1 MGCLSILLIPSAG
14 ASFFLSTWIVMLFW
28 GIVAPDVGV
37 ETLGHWRAALVSL
50 GLLFAV
56 APLIRALPA
65 QARMGLPMNLRQRF
79 RELHTTPFVIPNPW
93 DVGSARIL
101 ASLGFQALA
110 TSSAGFANT
119 IGRPDGGVTREEAL
133 EHARQISAATPLPVS
148 ADFENGF
155 GDAPEIVAETI
166 ALASRTGLAGCSI
179 EDYGPEQGLYSK
191 EFAAARVAAA
201 VEASRKDSSPLVI
214 TARCE
219 NFFRGNPDLADAI
232 ARLQAYQEA
241 GADVL
246 YAPAIVAL
254 DDVRSVVAEV
264 DRPLNVI
271 IMPGGPNVPDLFE
284 AGATRVSIGSAMAA
298 AAQDALVQAAREI
311 LDEGTHEFWARAVR
325 SMGAVNA
332 AFKTH

>member
-1 MGCLSILLIPSAG
+1 M
-14 ASFFLSTWIVMLFW
+14 
-28 GIVAPDVGV
+28 D
-37 ETLGHWRAALVSL
+37 
-50 GLLFAV
+50 
-56 APLIRALPA
+56 
-65 QARMGLPMNLRQRF
+65 QRQRF
-79 RELHTTPFVIPNPW
+79 RELHKEPFVIPNPW

-110 TSSAGFANT
+110 TSSAGFANAV
-119 IGRPDGGVTREEAL
+119 GKPDGGITREEAL
-133 EHARQISAATPLPVS
+133 EHARQISEATPLPVS

-155 GDAPEIVAETI
+155 GDAPEFVAESV
-166 ALASRTGLAGCSI
+166 ALASQTKLAGCSI
-179 EDYGPEQGLYSK
+179 EDYGAEKGLYPK
-191 EFAAARVAAA
+191 DLAAARVRAA

-219 NFFRGNPDLADAI
+219 NFFRGNPDLADTI

-246 YAPAIVAL
+246 YAPAIVSL
-254 DDVRSVVAEV
+254 DDVRSVVAAV

-271 IMPGGPNVPDLFE
+271 IMPGGPTVPELFE

-311 LDEGTHEFWARAVR
+311 LDQGTHEFWKRSFR
-325 SMGAVNA
+325 SMGAVNKA
-332 AFKTH
+332 LKPR

>member
-1 MGCLSILLIPSAG
+1 M
-14 ASFFLSTWIVMLFW
+14 
-28 GIVAPDVGV
+28 D
-37 ETLGHWRAALVSL
+37 
-50 GLLFAV
+50 
-56 APLIRALPA
+56 
-65 QARMGLPMNLRQRF
+65 LRQRF

-110 TSSAGFANT
+110 TSSAGFANAL
-119 IGRPDGGVTREEAL
+119 GRPDGGVTREEAL

-155 GDAPEIVAETI
+155 GDAPEFVADTV
-166 ALASRTGLAGCSI
+166 ALASATGHAGCSI
-179 EDYGPEQGLYSK
+179 EDYGPEQGIYGV
-191 EFAAARVAAA
+191 EIAADRVRAA

-219 NFFRGNPDLADAI
+219 NFFRGNPDLADTI

-246 YAPAIVAL
+246 YAPAIRGV

-271 IMPGGPNVPDLFE
+271 IMPGGPTVPELFE
-284 AGATRVSIGSAMAA
+284 AGAARVSIGSAMAA
-298 AAQDALVQAAREI
+298 AAQDALVQAAREL
-311 LDEGTHEFWARAVR
+311 LDGGTHEFWARSIR

-332 AFKTH
+332 AFQAD